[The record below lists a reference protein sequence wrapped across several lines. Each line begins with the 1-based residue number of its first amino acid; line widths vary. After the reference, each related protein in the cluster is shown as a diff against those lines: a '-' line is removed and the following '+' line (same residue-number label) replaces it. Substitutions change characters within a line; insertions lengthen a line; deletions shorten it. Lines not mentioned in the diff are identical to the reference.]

1 MNVLPLESGGGFSS
15 GGIRGRFW
23 GCEVLRYLAHAIM
36 QEAQDEEQGKGND
49 KGICKPWRKAC
60 EMNQPFEKYIN
71 CQAGKRYC

>member
-1 MNVLPLESGGGFSS
+1 MNADDAFRSKRIF
-15 GGIRGRFW
+15 
-23 GCEVLRYLAHAIM
+23 YLAHAIM